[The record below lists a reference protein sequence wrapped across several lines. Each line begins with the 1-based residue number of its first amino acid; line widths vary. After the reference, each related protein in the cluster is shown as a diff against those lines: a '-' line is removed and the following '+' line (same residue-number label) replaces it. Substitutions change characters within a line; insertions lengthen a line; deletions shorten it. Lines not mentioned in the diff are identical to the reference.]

1 MINHKKRNWSRVSA
15 FLLFL
20 VISPA
25 LAFADW
31 EDVLRKFRPHLEV
44 QEQYTDNL
52 FLRNENT
59 VDDYLTTVSP
69 GLTFSSTEN
78 KEVKYGLDLDYSPG
92 FVFYAHNSQL
102 NYVSHQ
108 GNLNTWYTFGRNVTL
123 RVWDH
128 FIRSQD
134 PREEYVT
141 IQPQPGEYY
150 LGVQRQRSTY
160 TRNIVEPSLTY
171 QFGREDR
178 FELNFQDNAYY
189 NDSPTIEDSR
199 LDSVNPRLNY
209 WFNIHN
215 GMTLEYRFLNGNYE
229 SSPDF
234 IGQRAR
240 ARYTYRFDPHTS
252 IFGEYTLDTFNYEY
266 PGVNYYVQNPSI
278 GITHA
283 FSATLSGRAQAGYFW
298 HQPQTGSSTTGPS
311 LDIGLTQRTR
321 RTTYDLSARGGYTYD
336 LSSAENL
343 GFTKYYQGIGNITHQ
358 LASRVSVGLLGSI
371 GRYEYIQ
378 RDQTDWIWR
387 VQGTL
392 SYQLLRWLTA
402 SLSIYHQQDNSSV
415 SSSSYKENSA
425 MIRIRA
431 TYW

>member
-1 MINHKKRNWSRVSA
+1 MSHKKVEWFGIAA

-20 VISPA
+20 FSFPA

-31 EDVLRKFRPHLEV
+31 EDILRKFRPHLEV

-52 FLRNENT
+52 FLTNANT
-59 VDDYLTTVSP
+59 VDDFLTTILP
-69 GLTFSSTEN
+69 GVTFSSTEN
-78 KEVKYGLDLDYSPG
+78 KEVKYGLDLDYTPG

-108 GNLNTWYTFGRNVTL
+108 GTLNTWYTFGRNVTF
-123 RVWDH
+123 RVWDN
-128 FIRSQD
+128 FIHSQE

-141 IQPQPGEYY
+141 VQSQPGEYY
-150 LGVQRQRSTY
+150 LGVQHQRSTY
-160 TRNIVEPSLTY
+160 TRNILEPSLTY

-178 FELNFQDNAYY
+178 FELTFQDNAYY
-189 NDSPTIEDSR
+189 NQASNIEDSR
-199 LDSVNPRLNY
+199 LDALTPRLTY
-209 WFNIHN
+209 WFDIHN
-215 GMTLEYRFLNGNYE
+215 GIILEYKAVNGSYE
-229 SSPDF
+229 TSPDF

-252 IFGEYTLDTFNYEY
+252 IFGDYTFDTFNYEY
-266 PGVNYYVQNPSI
+266 PGVNYNVQQPSI

-283 FSATLSGRAQAGYFW
+283 FSRTLSGRAQAGYFW
-298 HQPQTGSSTTGPS
+298 QQPQTGSSNSGFS
-311 LDIGLTQRTR
+311 LDIGITQRMK

-358 LASRVSVGLLGSI
+358 LASRVSVGILGSV
-371 GRYEYIQ
+371 GRYEYTQ
-378 RDQTDWIWR
+378 QQDQIDWIWR
-387 VQGTL
+387 VQGNL

-402 SLSIYHQQDNSSV
+402 SFSIYHQEDNSSV
-415 SSSSYKENSA
+415 DTSSYKENSA
-425 MIRIRA
+425 IIRIRA